1 MHIEPSPRFKKEF
14 KTLAKKYPSLLTD
27 FRQFEM
33 DLRENPQIG
42 ESLGLGCYKIRL
54 SIDSK
59 SAGKS
64 GGARVITCVRITEEQ
79 IDLLT
84 IYDKSERSTIKKSE
98 LKKIIKLYVK

>member
-42 ESLGLGCYKIRL
+42 ESLET
-54 SIDSK
+54 
-59 SAGKS
+59 
-64 GGARVITCVRITEEQ
+64 V
-79 IDLLT
+79 
-84 IYDKSERSTIKKSE
+84 
-98 LKKIIKLYVK
+98 LKPILR